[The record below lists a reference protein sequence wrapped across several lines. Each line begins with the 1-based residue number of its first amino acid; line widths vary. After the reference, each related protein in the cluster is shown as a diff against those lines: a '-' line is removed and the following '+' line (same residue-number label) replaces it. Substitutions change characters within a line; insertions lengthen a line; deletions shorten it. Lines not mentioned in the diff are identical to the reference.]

1 MKDVVIA
8 HVIRNFLFCRIYE
21 LKDTKENVFLMEH
34 NAKIELLRKMG
45 ILDSHSPTP
54 KTLPRI
60 SSEEL
65 PEPLNAQTEK
75 KQGLS
80 HIGKQQSMP
89 L

>member
-1 MKDVVIA
+1 
-8 HVIRNFLFCRIYE
+8 
-21 LKDTKENVFLMEH
+21 MEH

-45 ILDSHSPTP
+45 ILDGHSPTP

-65 PEPLNAQTEK
+65 PEQLNAQTEK

-89 L
+89 LWLLSSMCKSFKCTKKPKLNVPRSQLQLKL

>member
-1 MKDVVIA
+1 MIA
-8 HVIRNFLFCRIYE
+8 HVRRSFLFCRIYE

-45 ILDSHSPTP
+45 ILDGHSPTP
-54 KTLPRI
+54 KMLPRI

-65 PEPLNAQTEK
+65 PEQLNAQTEK

-80 HIGKQQSMP
+80 DIGKQQSMP